1 MAGRRNTPITKH
13 IWKPYHIL
21 NRSIMLHGP
30 TNTGKSKTTM
40 YLISLIKDAI
50 DTVGVACPSK
60 DLNKDWDGIVPDI
73 LIRKNLS
80 TEYLESVM
88 TMQETKKDAIEM
100 AEKIGEKYW
109 RRLEG
114 SSSVDRRYEAKIKE
128 IEANAEK
135 NKELLTGEDYSQI
148 AYDKEM
154 ALYAR
159 NKESRNLIMKN
170 AKNLFKA
177 NNAKFGDKKDQVST
191 NLTIFVLY
199 YRLNMNM
206 LLIIDDATDQ
216 FADVDDSAWKK
227 LITKSRHYRI
237 TLLITTH
244 SLNDV
249 KVPVLRTNPFWHVF
263 TAVGNAAYFLNN
275 TTTGVKGLIT
285 PSMADL
291 DNAFYLTDEQKNT
304 HMKKVA
310 ISRDL
315 GKIVTFMFKVEK
327 PPTIGSK
334 TLWKA
339 SKIMEAKKES
349 KPMALKGRMF

>member
-1 MAGRRNTPITKH
+1 
-13 IWKPYHIL
+13 
-21 NRSIMLHGP
+21 MLHGP
-30 TNTGKSKTTM
+30 TGTGKSKTTM
-40 YLISLIKDAI
+40 FMIDLVKDAI
-50 DTVGVACPSK
+50 DSVGVACPTN
-60 DLNKDWDGIVPDI
+60 DLNHDWDGIVPDI
-73 LIRKNLS
+73 FIRKKLT

-88 TMQETKKDAIEM
+88 NMQEMKKSAIEM
-100 AEKIGEKYW
+100 AEKIGAKYW
-109 RRLEG
+109 KRLEG
-114 SSSVDRRYEAKIKE
+114 SDKVDRRYEAKIKE

-135 NKELLTGEDYSQI
+135 NKDLMTGDDYAQI

-159 NKESRNLIMKN
+159 NKESRNLITKS
-170 AKNLFKA
+170 AKNLFKS
-177 NNAKFGDKKDQVST
+177 NNAKFGDKKDQIST
-191 NLTIFVLY
+191 NLTLFALY

-216 FADVDDSAWKK
+216 FADVDDGAWKK

-263 TAVGNAAYFLNN
+263 TAFSNASYFLNN
-275 TTTGVKGLIT
+275 TTTGVKGLLT
-285 PSMADL
+285 PSLSDL
-291 DNAFYLTDEQKNT
+291 ESAFYLSDDQKQT

-315 GKIVTFMFKVEK
+315 GKIVTFTFKVEK
-327 PPTIGSK
+327 PSPVGSK